1 MPAENIY
8 PASNGRFAAGTP
20 RERTPAG
27 QATPSRKDRQRESSA
42 MQDPGLKDYRLGECL
57 GKGAFGS
64 VYKAFNWGT
73 GEAVAI
79 KQIKLTDLPKS
90 ELRMIES
97 EIDLLK
103 NLFHDNI
110 VKYIGAVKTTECLNI
125 ILEYCENGSLHSICR
140 EYGKFPENLVGV
152 YMTQVLQG
160 LQYLHDQGVI
170 HRDIK
175 GANILTTKDGT
186 VKLADFG
193 VSTSTLA
200 GGQDKEAQVVGTPY
214 WMAPEIIQLSGASSA
229 SDIWSVGCTVIELLQ
244 GRPPYHNLAAMPAL
258 FAIVNDD
265 HPPLPEGISAAA
277 RDFLMQCFQ
286 KDPNLRV
293 SARKL
298 LRHAWIV
305 GCRRTDAPVSRPPAN
320 FNEAVEEVKQWNKAL
335 NSSGTSLRTSTGA
348 EGISR
353 YPTGTP
359 SKSRLSLAK
368 PRLSAGA
375 PGVGAFKLAELDDDN
390 WDDDFATAISPSA
403 LQLPHLRPQDNFG
416 GLLSADKLKAFAS
429 VNDLRADVNN
439 YDGDFEGDM
448 MTIKGPNQQ
457 DQPNHQ
463 LYQESQEQTIR
474 PVSRRM
480 TTSKPASPPKVLH
493 QASRSAPEPAVTSP
507 NLSRTKSPPKS
518 HFGNKFE
525 LPPRPG
531 SIYREQSSEDY
542 SDLFSDDDSVFDQKV
557 HQAVRKGGLRQP
569 EAPQLFH
576 PSDLTSLPRS
586 MQAPDGSVVRKK
598 PLSRPSVLPDRPMRR
613 TRSSIEIQKFAE
625 DDDEDFS
632 DVFGP
637 EESIAEKEESERG
650 SEDAGLMLMS
660 RMSGNSWLGDDDDED
675 DPFASMDPGWDEMD
689 MDAKIARDRHAR
701 LAEKVEE
708 LVGSLKM
715 TESDDILAEL
725 SEELLVLL
733 WENPEAK
740 NLIISAHGLLPLLEI
755 LEPCT
760 VKSRHHM
767 ILQLLKVV
775 NAIILDDVEIQEN
788 LCFVGGIPII
798 TKFSARQYP
807 NEIRLE
813 AAAFVRQM
821 YQTST
826 LTLQMF
832 VSAGGLNVL
841 VEFLDEDYDSSRDL
855 VLIGVNG
862 IWNVFELQGPTPKN
876 DFCRIFS
883 RSKILYPLALV
894 LHRVL
899 DEEGEDELSELIE
912 GRIVNIF
919 YLFSQAENY
928 VKEVVADRQVL
939 KSVLK
944 DLRRMTPVHQITM
957 LRFIKNLSML
967 STTIES
973 LHSADAIDFL
983 IDLLSYSMKK
993 NHKHLREISNQV
1005 LNTMFNLCRLS
1016 KERQEDAAVGG
1027 IIPLLLRIMKTDRP
1041 PKEFALPILCDMAHS
1056 GSKGRRYLWQNK
1068 GLDFYV
1074 SLLSDQY
1081 WQVTALDAILVWLQE
1096 ETANVENHLM
1106 DNGFSRAI
1114 VSCFGTNRLNAFDF
1128 NLLEPLLKLL
1138 RLSPGLTVSLAKP
1151 EMFAGITQRLG
1162 HKKAVVRLNLLRLV
1176 RAIMDVCE
1184 PGALGSG
1191 DGARTLNSSQ
1201 MRSLMDS
1208 IQVLAD
1214 KDSAVLVR
1222 NLASELVKAHS
1233 SSSSSS
1239 SSSHPA
1245 SSVMMRHEGMISSTS
1260 VNLTSSSRRGSRHN
1274 TNYTPQG
1281 LGSPLSMPQT
1291 PTHRSRGSMASGGGG
1306 AYIEVAASPRR
1317 SGALDR
1323 DNVMYRPQ
1331 SRDGSTSIP
1340 RRISNDFNPMPGSS
1354 GASSGSGGVKS
1365 RMPRTPMTAGIQNR
1379 SSAGMLRSEFVAPM
1393 VVRSE
1398 SNLGSRENGSS
1409 RPSSSNSAGMAGV
1422 GVGVSTPKARHKT
1435 SSSSIDVMR
1444 QSSR

>member
-1 MPAENIY
+1 MY
-8 PASNGRFAAGTP
+8 
-20 RERTPAG
+20 
-27 QATPSRKDRQRESSA
+27 
-42 MQDPGLKDYRLGECL
+42 
-57 GKGAFGS
+57 
-64 VYKAFNWGT
+64 
-73 GEAVAI
+73 
-79 KQIKLTDLPKS
+79 
-90 ELRMIES
+90 
-97 EIDLLK
+97 
-103 NLFHDNI
+103 
-110 VKYIGAVKTTECLNI
+110 I
-125 ILEYCENGSLHSICR
+125 IL
-140 EYGKFPENLVGV
+140 
-152 YMTQVLQG
+152 
-160 LQYLHDQGVI
+160 
-170 HRDIK
+170 
-175 GANILTTKDGT
+175 T
-186 VKLADFG
+186 V
-193 VSTSTLA
+193 V
-200 GGQDKEAQVVGTPY
+200 Q
-214 WMAPEIIQLSGASSA
+214 
-229 SDIWSVGCTVIELLQ
+229 
-244 GRPPYHNLAAMPAL
+244 
-258 FAIVNDD
+258 
-265 HPPLPEGISAAA
+265 
-277 RDFLMQCFQ
+277 
-286 KDPNLRV
+286 
-293 SARKL
+293 
-298 LRHAWIV
+298 
-305 GCRRTDAPVSRPPAN
+305 
-320 FNEAVEEVKQWNKAL
+320 
-335 NSSGTSLRTSTGA
+335 
-348 EGISR
+348 
-353 YPTGTP
+353 
-359 SKSRLSLAK
+359 
-368 PRLSAGA
+368 
-375 PGVGAFKLAELDDDN
+375 
-390 WDDDFATAISPSA
+390 
-403 LQLPHLRPQDNFG
+403 
-416 GLLSADKLKAFAS
+416 
-429 VNDLRADVNN
+429 
-439 YDGDFEGDM
+439 
-448 MTIKGPNQQ
+448 
-457 DQPNHQ
+457 
-463 LYQESQEQTIR
+463 
-474 PVSRRM
+474 
-480 TTSKPASPPKVLH
+480 
-493 QASRSAPEPAVTSP
+493 
-507 NLSRTKSPPKS
+507 
-518 HFGNKFE
+518 
-525 LPPRPG
+525 
-531 SIYREQSSEDY
+531 
-542 SDLFSDDDSVFDQKV
+542 
-557 HQAVRKGGLRQP
+557 
-569 EAPQLFH
+569 
-576 PSDLTSLPRS
+576 
-586 MQAPDGSVVRKK
+586 
-598 PLSRPSVLPDRPMRR
+598 
-613 TRSSIEIQKFAE
+613 
-625 DDDEDFS
+625 
-632 DVFGP
+632 
-637 EESIAEKEESERG
+637 
-650 SEDAGLMLMS
+650 
-660 RMSGNSWLGDDDDED
+660 
-675 DPFASMDPGWDEMD
+675 
-689 MDAKIARDRHAR
+689 
-701 LAEKVEE
+701 
-708 LVGSLKM
+708 
-715 TESDDILAEL
+715 
-725 SEELLVLL
+725 
-733 WENPEAK
+733 
-740 NLIISAHGLLPLLEI
+740 
-755 LEPCT
+755 
-760 VKSRHHM
+760 
-767 ILQLLKVV
+767 
-775 NAIILDDVEIQEN
+775 IILDDVEIQEN

-798 TKFSARQYP
+798 TKFAARQYP

-841 VEFLDEDYDSSRDL
+841 VEFLDEDYDNSRDL

-1138 RLSPGLTVSLAKP
+1138 RLSPGLTISLAKP

-1191 DGARTLNSSQ
+1191 DGARTLNSAQ

-1233 SSSSSS
+1233 SQ
-1239 SSSHPA
+1239 PA
-1245 SSVMMRHEGMISSTS
+1245 SPVMMRHDGMISSTH

-1291 PTHRSRGSMASGGGG
+1291 PTHRSRGSMAGSS

-1317 SGALDR
+1317 SGAALDR

-1331 SRDGSTSIP
+1331 SRDGSATSIP

-1354 GASSGSGGVKS
+1354 GGGGSSGSGGGIKS
-1365 RMPRTPMTAGIQNR
+1365 RMPRTPLTGGIQNR

-1398 SNLGSRENGSS
+1398 SNLGGSSSSRENGAS

>member
-1 MPAENIY
+1 
-8 PASNGRFAAGTP
+8 
-20 RERTPAG
+20 
-27 QATPSRKDRQRESSA
+27 
-42 MQDPGLKDYRLGECL
+42 
-57 GKGAFGS
+57 
-64 VYKAFNWGT
+64 
-73 GEAVAI
+73 
-79 KQIKLTDLPKS
+79 
-90 ELRMIES
+90 
-97 EIDLLK
+97 
-103 NLFHDNI
+103 
-110 VKYIGAVKTTECLNI
+110 
-125 ILEYCENGSLHSICR
+125 
-140 EYGKFPENLVGV
+140 
-152 YMTQVLQG
+152 
-160 LQYLHDQGVI
+160 
-170 HRDIK
+170 
-175 GANILTTKDGT
+175 
-186 VKLADFG
+186 
-193 VSTSTLA
+193 
-200 GGQDKEAQVVGTPY
+200 
-214 WMAPEIIQLSGASSA
+214 
-229 SDIWSVGCTVIELLQ
+229 
-244 GRPPYHNLAAMPAL
+244 
-258 FAIVNDD
+258 
-265 HPPLPEGISAAA
+265 
-277 RDFLMQCFQ
+277 
-286 KDPNLRV
+286 
-293 SARKL
+293 
-298 LRHAWIV
+298 
-305 GCRRTDAPVSRPPAN
+305 
-320 FNEAVEEVKQWNKAL
+320 
-335 NSSGTSLRTSTGA
+335 
-348 EGISR
+348 
-353 YPTGTP
+353 
-359 SKSRLSLAK
+359 
-368 PRLSAGA
+368 
-375 PGVGAFKLAELDDDN
+375 
-390 WDDDFATAISPSA
+390 
-403 LQLPHLRPQDNFG
+403 
-416 GLLSADKLKAFAS
+416 
-429 VNDLRADVNN
+429 
-439 YDGDFEGDM
+439 
-448 MTIKGPNQQ
+448 
-457 DQPNHQ
+457 
-463 LYQESQEQTIR
+463 
-474 PVSRRM
+474 
-480 TTSKPASPPKVLH
+480 
-493 QASRSAPEPAVTSP
+493 
-507 NLSRTKSPPKS
+507 
-518 HFGNKFE
+518 
-525 LPPRPG
+525 
-531 SIYREQSSEDY
+531 
-542 SDLFSDDDSVFDQKV
+542 
-557 HQAVRKGGLRQP
+557 
-569 EAPQLFH
+569 
-576 PSDLTSLPRS
+576 
-586 MQAPDGSVVRKK
+586 
-598 PLSRPSVLPDRPMRR
+598 
-613 TRSSIEIQKFAE
+613 
-625 DDDEDFS
+625 
-632 DVFGP
+632 
-637 EESIAEKEESERG
+637 
-650 SEDAGLMLMS
+650 
-660 RMSGNSWLGDDDDED
+660 
-675 DPFASMDPGWDEMD
+675 
-689 MDAKIARDRHAR
+689 
-701 LAEKVEE
+701 
-708 LVGSLKM
+708 
-715 TESDDILAEL
+715 
-725 SEELLVLL
+725 
-733 WENPEAK
+733 
-740 NLIISAHGLLPLLEI
+740 
-755 LEPCT
+755 
-760 VKSRHHM
+760 
-767 ILQLLKVV
+767 
-775 NAIILDDVEIQEN
+775 
-788 LCFVGGIPII
+788 
-798 TKFSARQYP
+798 
-807 NEIRLE
+807 
-813 AAAFVRQM
+813 M

>member
-1 MPAENIY
+1 MPAENPY
-8 PASNGRFAAGTP
+8 HASNGRVAAVVTP
-20 RERTPAG
+20 RERGVIPG
-27 QATPSRKDRQRESSA
+27 TPSRKERPRESSA
-42 MQDPGLKDYRLGECL
+42 VQDQLKDYRLGECL

-97 EIDLLK
+97 EINLLK

-110 VKYIGAVKTTECLNI
+110 VKYIGFVKTAECLNI
-125 ILEYCENGSLHSICR
+125 ILEYCENGSLYSICKA
-140 EYGKFPENLVGV
+140 YGKFPENLVGV

-160 LQYLHDQGVI
+160 LHYLHDQGVI

-200 GGQDKEAQVVGTPY
+200 GGGQDKEAQVVGTPY

-244 GRPPYHNLAAMPAL
+244 GKPPYHNLAAMPAL
-258 FAIVNDD
+258 FAI
-265 HPPLPEGISAAA
+265 AA

-293 SARKL
+293 TAKKL

-305 GCRRTDAPVSRPPAN
+305 GCRRTDAPVSKPPAN
-320 FNEAVEEVKQWNKAL
+320 FSEAVEEVKQWNKAL
-335 NSSGTSLRTSTGA
+335 NSSGTSLRASTGSDA
-348 EGISR
+348 VGTSYR
-353 YPTGTP
+353 FVNGTP
-359 SKSRLSLAK
+359 SKGPLSIAK
-368 PRLSAGA
+368 HRRAA
-375 PGVGAFKLAELDDDN
+375 EAFKTPELADDDN
-390 WDDDFATAISPSA
+390 WDDDFATAISPSS
-403 LQLPHLRPQDNFG
+403 LQLPHLRPHDNFG
-416 GLLSADKLKAFAS
+416 GMLSSDRLKAFAS
-429 VNDLRADVNN
+429 VNDLRSDNNN
-439 YDGDFEGDM
+439 YDDDFEGEM
-448 MTIKGPNQQ
+448 LTIKGPNIRHLP
-457 DQPNHQ
+457 DP
-463 LYQESQEQTIR
+463 QEQTIR
-474 PVSRRM
+474 PSHRRSK
-480 TTSKPASPPKVLH
+480 TSMSPPKILH
-493 QASRSAPEPAVTSP
+493 QRSKSTIDQTIGMPTPSRTRSP
-507 NLSRTKSPPKS
+507 NKVN
-518 HFGNKFE
+518 FGNRFE

-531 SIYREQSSEDY
+531 VIYREQSFDDY
-542 SDLFSDDDSVFDQKV
+542 SDLFADNDTLFDQKV
-557 HQAVRKGGLRQP
+557 NQAVKKGLRHSD
-569 EAPQLFH
+569 APQLFH

-586 MQAPDGSVVRKK
+586 MQVTDGGSIRKK
-598 PLSRPSVLPDRPMRR
+598 PLSRPSVLPDHPMRR
-613 TRSSIEIQKFAE
+613 TRSSMEIQKFAE

-637 EESIAEKEESERG
+637 GGSIAEQEESERG

-660 RMSGNSWLGDDDDED
+660 RISGNSWLGDDDDED

-708 LVGSLKM
+708 LVGSL
-715 TESDDILAEL
+715 TSTQSEDVLADL
-725 SEELLVLL
+725 SADLLGLL

-755 LEPCT
+755 LEPRT
-760 VKSRHHM
+760 VKSKHHT

-798 TKFSARQYP
+798 TKFAARQYS
-807 NEIRLE
+807 NDIRLE

-841 VEFLDEDYDSSRDL
+841 VEFLDEDYDSARDL

-899 DEEGEDELSELIE
+899 DEEGEDELGELIE

-944 DLRRMTPVHQITM
+944 DLQRMTPVHQITM
-957 LRFIKNLSML
+957 LKFIKNLSML

-973 LHSADAIDFL
+973 LHSADAIELL
-983 IDLLSYSMKK
+983 IELLSYSMKRGQM
-993 NHKHLREISNQV
+993 HLREISNQV

-1056 GSKGRRYLWQNK
+1056 GSKGRRFLWQNK

-1096 ETANVENHLM
+1096 ETANVEGYLM
-1106 DNGFSRAI
+1106 NNNFIRAI
-1114 VSCFGTNRLNAFDF
+1114 ISCFSTNRLNSFDS

-1138 RLSPGLTVSLAKP
+1138 RLSPGLTASLAKP
-1151 EMFAGITQRLG
+1151 EMFAGIAQRLG

-1176 RAIMDVCE
+1176 RNIMDSCE
-1184 PGALGSG
+1184 PGVLGSG
-1191 DGARTLNSSQ
+1191 DGARTLNGAQ
-1201 MRSLMDS
+1201 VRSLMDS
-1208 IQVLAD
+1208 IQMLAET
-1214 KDSAVLVR
+1214 DSAVLVR
-1222 NLASELVKAHS
+1222 NLASELVKSHS
-1233 SSSSSS
+1233 TY
-1239 SSSHPA
+1239 PPGMA
-1245 SSVMMRHEGMISSTS
+1245 AMRHEGMASSSQVSSGSSASRRAARRNTSYTPPSLQSSTS
-1260 VNLTSSSRRGSRHN
+1260 V
-1274 TNYTPQG
+1274 
-1281 LGSPLSMPQT
+1281 PLT
-1291 PTHRSRGSMASGGGG
+1291 PTHRSRGSLASN
-1306 AYIEVAASPRR
+1306 AYIEVAASPRPR
-1317 SGALDR
+1317 QPGLDR
-1323 DNVMYRPQ
+1323 DSGLYRPR
-1331 SRDGSTSIP
+1331 SRDGPTGIP
-1340 RRISNDFNPMPGSS
+1340 RRVSGGDASS
-1354 GASSGSGGVKS
+1354 LASSGSSGNGGHVYGSKS
-1365 RMPRTPMTAGIQNR
+1365 RLPRTSLTNLSLMGR
-1379 SSAGMLRSEFVAPM
+1379 SSGTRVDLVPPM
-1393 VVRSE
+1393 VVRSDSST
-1398 SNLGSRENGSS
+1398 SNKENGFRSSNHREGLSREGS
-1409 RPSSSNSAGMAGV
+1409 GGV
-1422 GVGVSTPKARHKT
+1422 VPGLKR
-1435 SSSSIDVMR
+1435 R
-1444 QSSR
+1444 QSRAPNDIRWQQASRS